1 MTAAVEGGAGAG
13 PAAPASRTSAG
24 SKLRSAREAQ
34 GLTVEAVAQQLKL
47 APRQVQ
53 ALESDDY
60 GRLPGRTF
68 VRGFARNYARFVQLD
83 PDAIVALL
91 PTADAAPALERPGFG
106 PVRRPMGELPV
117 ERASRRSVLR
127 WFVPLVLAVIVATA
141 GYYEYLRQH
150 GMLHPIAGHVAGVTA
165 GAGVTTGAGD
175 GTGAPDATGAA
186 PAMEPAVLPNP
197 LAAREGAE
205 VGTGSGPATSSEG
218 VTPSTAVLP
227 STAAPPSTAASSGA
241 MVVAAPAAGGTTASG
256 SPATAGTVGTI
267 SVAQPAGSAGAPL
280 VLKFNGA
287 SWVEV
292 RDASGRVILKATEAA
307 GATRS
312 VDGNPPFQVTLG
324 DAPKVAVT
332 FRGQPLDLGPYTRGD
347 VARVT
352 LK

>member
-1 MTAAVEGGAGAG
+1 MAAEGGAGAG

-24 SKLRSAREAQ
+24 AKLRSTREAQ

-47 APRQVQ
+47 SPRQVQ

-106 PVRRPMGELPV
+106 PVRRAMGELPV

-150 GMLHPIAGHVAGVTA
+150 GMLHPIAGRV
-165 GAGVTTGAGD
+165 AGVTTGASVTTGTGD
-175 GTGAPDATGAA
+175 GAATPDAAAAA
-186 PAMEPAVLPNP
+186 PAAEPAVLPNP
-197 LAAREGAE
+197 LAGREVTEAGAASKDS
-205 VGTGSGPATSSEG
+205 TGSGPATSSAG
-218 VTPSTAVLP
+218 V
-227 STAAPPSTAASSGA
+227 APPSTAASPGA
-241 MVVAAPAAGGTTASG
+241 GAAAAPATGATPSFGAPAAAGS
-256 SPATAGTVGTI
+256 VGTI
-267 SVAQPAGSAGAPL
+267 SVAQPAGSAAAPL
-280 VLKFNGA
+280 VLKFNGG

-307 GATRS
+307 GTTRS
-312 VDGNPPFQVTLG
+312 VDGNPPFQLTLG